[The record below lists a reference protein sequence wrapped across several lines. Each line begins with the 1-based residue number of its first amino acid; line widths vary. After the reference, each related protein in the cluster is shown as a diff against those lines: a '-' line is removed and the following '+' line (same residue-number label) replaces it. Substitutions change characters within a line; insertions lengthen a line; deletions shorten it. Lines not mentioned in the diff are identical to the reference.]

1 MQYKIY
7 CLPEKVATWQHK
19 GMAIDDDDEE
29 DVDLL
34 YAISVI
40 ASGLSQMKWMAKGS
54 KSFARFLSSFC
65 VISFVRYN

>member
-7 CLPEKVATWQHK
+7 RLPEKVATWQHK
-19 GMAIDDDDEE
+19 GMADDDE